1 MVGPDMNPFPIISGK
16 KRFGHDEL
24 ASLDVSKSV
33 ILTWRGADESI
44 TDAQWNQVRSLLC
57 AAPSLLTALERL
69 AHPMADEDDLAFAKE
84 VIARAKG
91 GAK

>member
-1 MVGPDMNPFPIISGK
+1 MNSFPISSGK

-24 ASLDVSKSV
+24 ANLDVSKLV
-33 ILTWRGADESI
+33 ILTWRGGEEPI

-57 AAPSLLTALERL
+57 AAPALLTALERL
-69 AHPMADEDDLAFAKE
+69 AHPMADEDDLAYAKE
-84 VIARAKG
+84 VIASAKG

>member
-1 MVGPDMNPFPIISGK
+1 MNSFPIISGK

-69 AHPMADEDDLAFAKE
+69 THPMADDEDLDYAREIIAK
-84 VIARAKG
+84 ARGVKE
-91 GAK
+91 

>member
-1 MVGPDMNPFPIISGK
+1 MNSFPIISGK

-84 VIARAKG
+84 VIARANG